1 MKTINV
7 QLSEAG
13 IQQAIREIEKWSRDF
28 QERVSKFTQRL
39 ADEGC
44 KITSV
49 KVDSVPGEQRSSGDI
64 TVWADTSADG
74 YLTYKASYYME
85 GHAAIFIE
93 FGAGV
98 YYNGP
103 LGSSRHPKAGDMNGD
118 VTIGSW
124 SFGPNGKGLAGN
136 DGWFYGGK
144 YTHGTPTY
152 MPMYSGAQELAQK
165 IQAIAKEVFN
175 G

>member
-13 IQQAIREIEKWSRDF
+13 IQQAIREIERWNRDF

-49 KVDSVPGEQRSSGDI
+49 KVDSVPGEYKSGTI
-64 TVWADTSADG
+64 RVWADTSADG

-98 YYNGP
+98 FYNTG
-103 LGSSRHPKAGDMNGD
+103 LGSSVHPKGEDLGFE
-118 VTIGSW
+118 IGSW
-124 SFGPNGKGLAGN
+124 SFSDKGMGFAG
-136 DGWFYGGK
+136 DPGWFYGGK

>member
-1 MKTINV
+1 MRTINV

-13 IQQAIREIEKWSRDF
+13 IQQAIKELDDWNKEF
-28 QERVSKFTQRL
+28 QGRVQVFTQKL
-39 ADEGC
+39 ANEGYRITKAKIASIPAGYKKDTINVSVDE
-44 KITSV
+44 S
-49 KVDSVPGEQRSSGDI
+49 PE
-64 TVWADTSADG
+64 G
-74 YLTYKASYYME
+74 YLTYSVSYSVTGKE
-85 GHAAIFIE
+85 AIFLE

-98 YYNGP
+98 HYNGP
-103 LGSSRHPKAGDMNGD
+103 LGSSLHPKAGNMNAD

-136 DGWFYGGK
+136 DGWFYGGR

-152 MPMYSGAQELAQK
+152 MPVYSGAQELAQK
-165 IQAIAKEVFN
+165 IRQIAKEVFN

>member
-13 IQQAIREIEKWSRDF
+13 IQQAIKEIDEWNKQF
-28 QERVSKFTQRL
+28 QECVRKFTQRL
-39 ADEGC
+39 ADEGYN
-44 KITSV
+44 ITRV
-49 KVDSVPGEQRSSGDI
+49 HLDSVPAEYDPGSVNV
-64 TVWADTSADG
+64 TVDSTAEG
-74 YLTYKASYYME
+74 NLIYKASYYME

-98 YYNGP
+98 FYNTG
-103 LGSSRHPKAGDMNGD
+103 LGASVHPKGVELGFE
-118 VTIGSW
+118 IGSW
-124 SFGPNGKGLAGN
+124 SFSEKGMGLAGN
-136 DGWFYGGK
+136 PGWFYGGK
-144 YTHGTPTY
+144 YTHGTPTF

-165 IQAIAKEVFN
+165 IISIAKEVFN

>member
-13 IQQAIREIEKWSRDF
+13 IQQAVKEIDEWNKQL
-28 QERVSKFTQRL
+28 QERVRKFTVRL
-39 ADEGC
+39 ADEGYS
-44 KITSV
+44 ITRVKLDAVPAEYKPGSV
-49 KVDSVPGEQRSSGDI
+49 D
-64 TVWADTSADG
+64 VWADTSADG
-74 YLTYKASYYME
+74 YLTYKASYYMK

-98 YYNGP
+98 YYNTG
-103 LGSSRHPKAGDMNGD
+103 LGASVHPKGVELGFE
-118 VTIGSW
+118 IGSW
-124 SFGPNGKGLAGN
+124 SFSDKGMKLAGN
-136 DGWFYGGK
+136 PGWFYGGK

-152 MPMYSGAQELAQK
+152 MPMYSGAQELATK
-165 IQAIAKEVFN
+165 IQSIAKEVFN

>member
-1 MKTINV
+1 MKTIINA
-7 QLSEAG
+7 QLSSEG
-13 IQQAIREIEKWSRDF
+13 IQQAIKELDKWNTKF
-28 QERVSKFTQRL
+28 QERVKTFTQRL
-39 ADEGC
+39 ADEGYS
-44 KITSV
+44 ITRV
-49 KVDSVPGEQRSSGDI
+49 NLDSVPAEYDPGSV
-64 TVWADTSADG
+64 TVTVDSTAEG

-98 YYNGP
+98 FYNTG
-103 LGSSRHPKAGDMNGD
+103 LGASVHPKGVELGFE
-118 VTIGSW
+118 IGSW
-124 SFGPNGKGLAGN
+124 SFGPKGKGLAGN
-136 DGWFYGGK
+136 AGWFYGGR

-165 IQAIAKEVFN
+165 IQSIANEVFN